1 MGRSG
6 TRSLLVLLS
15 CLLCLALVAT
25 PTLAF
30 GGPKEEKQ
38 SKEEKKAEKEA
49 EKQAKEDAEE
59 ESSSASSES
68 DEGGKDNKE
77 KKDKGDESSSTETQ
91 ESNESESQSG
101 SSQSVS
107 SSEGSSSGKDD
118 KKSKSKGKKDK
129 GGSSGAT
136 TATSSSSSGKDSKGK
151 GGKGG
156 GGCVEYYFRYT
167 DGHVDSD
174 TCWTGGNDI
183 YRSSTPSLHVLKLH
197 VSCSDTI
204 YPDGTAEKAELDGHL
219 VAEWYII
226 KEGKQCQG
234 FETTAP
240 PLVCPEGTDMAG
252 QPMPPGGVKD
262 CDQPPPVC
270 PSGTDMAGQPVPP
283 GGVSQCNR
291 SQPPVCPNGTE
302 MAGMPIPPGGIAACD
317 RPEPAVCPDGT
328 DMAGMPIP
336 PGGVAACVLGTRI
349 ERPPVAPAPED
360 PAPAVLPFTGSSL
373 SGFVIAALVLLS
385 LGLVLLRA
393 KRTTTQ

>member
-25 PTLAF
+25 PTVAF
-30 GGPKEEKQ
+30 GGPKEQ

-136 TATSSSSSGKDSKGK
+136 TATSSSSGKDSKGK